1 MLNEED
7 KMGFLSNIFTWQHLI
22 NLLDIGVVWY
32 AIYKLMMLLRG
43 TKAVQLFK
51 GVLVII
57 VIKLISWYLGL
68 RTVSWITDQII
79 NWGIIAIIVIFQP
92 EIRRGLE
99 HLGRGSLF
107 FNNKKKRNEAQEKMI
122 QALDKAIQYMSKRR
136 IGALMTIEMNTG
148 LEDYIETGIPLD
160 ADVSGELLINIFIPN
175 TPLHDG
181 AVIIKNNRIAVAA
194 AYLPLSESN
203 LIPKELG
210 TRHRAAVGI
219 SEVTDALTIVISEE
233 TGAVTITKN
242 NELIRNLTRQDY
254 LKLLHNEL
262 VPEEEKKQK
271 NIFVR
276 IVNKAKNRKARKE
289 KRNSHVAGHKR
300 GRKH

>member
-1 MLNEED
+1 
-7 KMGFLSNIFTWQHLI
+7 MGFLSSIFTWQHFI

-107 FNNKKKRNEAQEKMI
+107 FNNKRNKMKPKKR
-122 QALDKAIQYMSKRR
+122 
-136 IGALMTIEMNTG
+136 
-148 LEDYIETGIPLD
+148 
-160 ADVSGELLINIFIPN
+160 
-175 TPLHDG
+175 
-181 AVIIKNNRIAVAA
+181 
-194 AYLPLSESN
+194 
-203 LIPKELG
+203 
-210 TRHRAAVGI
+210 
-219 SEVTDALTIVISEE
+219 
-233 TGAVTITKN
+233 
-242 NELIRNLTRQDY
+242 
-254 LKLLHNEL
+254 
-262 VPEEEKKQK
+262 
-271 NIFVR
+271 
-276 IVNKAKNRKARKE
+276 
-289 KRNSHVAGHKR
+289 
-300 GRKH
+300 